1 MGGATLHYM
10 PRLPAFAARPSIQS
24 YMAAAWYHYRGA
36 SDDRRE
42 RADRPQA
49 GECSEA
55 SMTDKTGGAN
65 DAAPATERPR
75 WSIRW
80 AGPGDEAFLERLAP
94 RFAIGIAPWRS
105 AEAMTATARRWLL
118 DDLERA
124 RHGGAM
130 VFIAQTDTG
139 VPIGAVAVAPSQ
151 HFTGT
156 PEATIGELAVLEEWE
171 GQGVGAALI
180 AAAEDWAREHG
191 APRISLATGVANS
204 RALAFYGRHGYQQED
219 VRLSKRL
226 TE

>member
-1 MGGATLHYM
+1 
-10 PRLPAFAARPSIQS
+10 
-24 YMAAAWYHYRGA
+24 
-36 SDDRRE
+36 
-42 RADRPQA
+42 
-49 GECSEA
+49 
-55 SMTDKTGGAN
+55 MTDSTNASN
-65 DAAPATERPR
+65 DAGPAAKRQR
-75 WSIRW
+75 WSIRL
-80 AGPGDEAFLERLAP
+80 AVPGDEAFLERLAP

-105 AEAMTATARRWLL
+105 AVAMAATARRWLL

-130 VFIAQTDTG
+130 VFIAQTDTS

-180 AAAEDWAREHG
+180 AAAEAWAREHG

-204 RALAFYGRHGYQQED
+204 RALAFYARHGYHQED
-219 VRLSKRL
+219 VRLSKPL
-226 TE
+226 SE